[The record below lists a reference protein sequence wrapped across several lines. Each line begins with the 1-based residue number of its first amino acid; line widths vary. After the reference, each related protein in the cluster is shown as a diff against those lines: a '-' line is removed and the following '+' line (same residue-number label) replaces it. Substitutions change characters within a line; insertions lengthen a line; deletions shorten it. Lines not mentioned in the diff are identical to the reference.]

1 MRSWLAWAAPSR
13 IRALRYR
20 ARFEKQRW
28 LMAPRC
34 PEPPSFLPDPDIECE
49 MLKAC
54 PEERQ
59 VEGFAEGV
67 EEAHRLG
74 GGAEVFADRPPP
86 R

>member
-1 MRSWLAWAAPSR
+1 MLGEFRKAEVA
-13 IRALRYR
+13 
-20 ARFEKQRW
+20 QGV
-28 LMAPRC
+28 RC
-34 PEPPSFLPDPDIECE
+34 SEPPSFLPDPDIECE
-49 MLKAC
+49 MLRAC

-74 GGAEVFADRPPP
+74 GGDEVFADRPPP